1 MSNEEMALAIQGG
14 DNSLILPLW
23 EQCKGLICKEAYRW
37 ARAFD
42 SRPEIDVDDLIQSGY
57 FALVNAAH
65 SFKLD
70 PERGTF
76 ISLLY
81 WMLKGAFADACNVRT
96 RAQRQDP
103 IKYPLRLESPIPGDA
118 DGLELGD
125 TIGDQHNGIEK
136 AEEAIYGDYV
146 SETVHKAVDSL
157 EDRQRLCVNMR
168 YFQGKTQKEISEL
181 LNISGQRVQQIER
194 QGLRRIREGQ
204 YMPDLSEIY
213 YGSRNYYKGTGRT
226 AYRQTGASSPE
237 RELLRKEWVE
247 RRYKAANERLSRDE
261 KINLLIKHLDYS
273 QSLAE
278 WAVDTNPE
286 RDYSPLLEL
295 ERMESAAH

>member
-1 MSNEEMALAIQGG
+1 M
-14 DNSLILPLW
+14 
-23 EQCKGLICKEAYRW
+23 
-37 ARAFD
+37 
-42 SRPEIDVDDLIQSGY
+42 
-57 FALVNAAH
+57 
-65 SFKLD
+65 
-70 PERGTF
+70 
-76 ISLLY
+76 
-81 WMLKGAFADACNVRT
+81 
-96 RAQRQDP
+96 
-103 IKYPLRLESPIPGDA
+103 
-118 DGLELGD
+118 GD
-125 TIGDQHNGIEK
+125 TIADQRSGIEE

-237 RELLRKEWVE
+237 RELLRKERFE
-247 RRYKAANERLSRDE
+247 HRYKAANERLSRDE

-278 WAVDTNPE
+278 WAVDADPE
-286 RDYSPLLEL
+286 RNYSPLLEL
-295 ERMESAAH
+295 E

>member
-1 MSNEEMALAIQGG
+1 MSNEEMVLAIQGG
-14 DNSLILPLW
+14 DNSLVLPLW
-23 EQCKGLICKEAYRW
+23 EQCKGLIRKEACRW
-37 ARAFD
+37 ARAFEN
-42 SRPEIDVDDLIQSGY
+42 RPEIDVDDLIQSGY
-57 FALVNAAH
+57 FALLNAVR
-65 SFKLD
+65 SFKPD

-81 WMLKGAFADACNVRT
+81 WTLKGAFADACNVRT
-96 RAQRQDP
+96 RAQQKDP

-118 DGLELGD
+118 DGRELGD
-125 TIGDQHNGIEK
+125 TIVDQRNGIEE
-136 AEEAIYGDYV
+136 AEEAIYGNYV

-181 LNISGQRVQQIER
+181 MNISGQRVQQIER
-194 QGLRRIREGQ
+194 LGLRRIREGQ

-213 YGSRNYYKGTGRT
+213 YGSRNYYKGIGRT
-226 AYRQTGASSPE
+226 AYRQTGSSSPE
-237 RELLRKEWVE
+237 RELLRKERFE
-247 RRYKAANERLSRDE
+247 HRYKAANERLSRDE

-278 WAVDTNPE
+278 WAVDADPE

-295 ERMESAAH
+295 ERVK

>member
-1 MSNEEMALAIQGG
+1 M
-14 DNSLILPLW
+14 ILPLW
-23 EQCKGLICKEAYRW
+23 EQCKGLICKEAHRW
-37 ARAFD
+37 ARAFE
-42 SRPEIDVDDLIQSGY
+42 SRPEIDVDALIQSGY
-57 FALVNAAH
+57 FALMNAAH
-65 SFKLD
+65 SFKPD

-76 ISLLY
+76 VSLLY
-81 WMLKGAFADACNVRT
+81 WTLKGAFADACNVRT
-96 RAQRQDP
+96 RTQQKDP
-103 IKYPLRLESPIPGDA
+103 IKSPLRLESPISGDA
-118 DGLELGD
+118 DGRELGD
-125 TIGDQHNGIEK
+125 TIADQHNGIEE

-237 RELLRKEWVE
+237 RELLRKERFE
-247 RRYKAANERLSRDE
+247 RRYKAATKRLSRDG
-261 KINLLIKHLDYS
+261 KIALLVKYLDYS

-278 WAVDTNPE
+278 WMVDVDPE

-295 ERMESAAH
+295 EQIESATH